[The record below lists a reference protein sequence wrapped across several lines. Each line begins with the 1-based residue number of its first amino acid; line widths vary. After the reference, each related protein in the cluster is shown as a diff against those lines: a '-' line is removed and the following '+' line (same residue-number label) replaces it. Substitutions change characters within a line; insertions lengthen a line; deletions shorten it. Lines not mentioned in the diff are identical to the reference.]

1 MFSSISWSA
10 YLTFIAVS
18 ALFYYAFVLY
28 TYYRHDLVLK
38 LKGKQALAH
47 SVHFTADVSMQ
58 STVPAAINHEDY
70 QPKSEEVI
78 AQSFSDGAQ
87 AYLEE
92 AGQNEIA
99 KDVLLQCLSVIAG
112 KYPSL
117 VLSAYKESIEE
128 LIIKQAAMNCAVSL
142 SENEVRSIWNRT

>member
-1 MFSSISWSA
+1 
-10 YLTFIAVS
+10 
-18 ALFYYAFVLY
+18 
-28 TYYRHDLVLK
+28 
-38 LKGKQALAH
+38 
-47 SVHFTADVSMQ
+47 MQ
-58 STVPAAINHEDY
+58 STVPAVINHGDY

-78 AQSFSDGAQ
+78 AQSFSDEAQ

-99 KDVLLQCLSVIAG
+99 KDILLQCLRVMAG

-117 VLSAYKESIEE
+117 VLSVYKESIEE